1 MSGLGAVMESKIF
14 RPVFLASGPLPVRG
28 EILDDKTSAPHKFLG
43 VKINP

>member
-1 MSGLGAVMESKIF
+1 MSGLRAVMESSVF
-14 RPVFLASGPLPVRG
+14 RPVFLASGSLPARG